1 MEIFESEFSSLIAIS
16 LNFEFSRYLCITFIK
31 KFNGKLATTQYY
43 DFALS
48 DLERLMTASASAV
61 TLSGG
66 VN

>member
-1 MEIFESEFSSLIAIS
+1 MVFESEFSSLFAIS

-31 KFNGKLATTQYY
+31 KSNGKLAITQYY
-43 DFALS
+43 DFVLS
-48 DLERLMTASASAV
+48 ALERSMTASARAV